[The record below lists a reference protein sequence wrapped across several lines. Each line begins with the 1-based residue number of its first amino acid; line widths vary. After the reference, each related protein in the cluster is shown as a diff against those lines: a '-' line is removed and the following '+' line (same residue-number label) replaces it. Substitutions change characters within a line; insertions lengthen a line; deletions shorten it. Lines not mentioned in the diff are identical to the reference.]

1 MTADIHK
8 GNSQTIVHRIASG
21 ISHAWQ
27 SAQARARVRRERQ
40 LLATLDDRMLKD
52 IGLTRAD
59 ANHEAARPSWD
70 VPACRLPR
78 TQDLESSA
86 SHQCCRLIQT
96 GPCG

>member
-1 MTADIHK
+1 MTAHIHK

-27 SAQARARVRRERQ
+27 TAQARARVRRERQ

-59 ANHEAARPSWD
+59 ANLEAARPGWD
-70 VPACRLPR
+70 MPECRLPSAKS
-78 TQDLESSA
+78 QDGRPSA
-86 SHQCCRLIQT
+86 LPQT
-96 GPCG
+96 AGNC

>member
-1 MTADIHK
+1 MTAFIHK

-27 SAQARARVRRERQ
+27 TAQARSRVRRERQ

-59 ANHEAARPSWD
+59 ANLEAARPDWD
-70 VPACRLPR
+70 VPDSRLPR
-78 TQDLESSA
+78 ASSQEGCQPA
-86 SHQCCRLIQT
+86 TLGILRQC
-96 GPCG
+96 

>member
-1 MTADIHK
+1 MTAHIHK

-27 SAQARARVRRERQ
+27 SAQARSRVRRERQ

-59 ANHEAARPSWD
+59 ANLEASRSNWD
-70 VPACRLPR
+70 VPDNRLPR
-78 TQDLESSA
+78 VHGVSSSA
-86 SHQCCRLIQT
+86 SHQCSGPLRT
-96 GPCG
+96 GAC